1 MTLTTALL
9 LTLLQIVAVGVA
21 VWVAIKLYYCISE

>member
-1 MTLTTALL
+1 MTLMTALL

-21 VWVAIKLYYCISE
+21 VWLAIKLYDYISE